1 MSLIIFFTSWIL
13 CLLPLLAPFLQLSRI
28 YLHRHV
34 NRKHQT
40 STAVKQKATRQHSTA
55 VKPVLC
61 IRIPIGSI
69 FIILW
74 NRIHISSGIRIHTGK
89 KYHKSEAKG
98 VRLKKKKFNIAR
110 LNWQAMS
117 FNMSSKLT
125 TLPLNPVLRIRIRMD
140 PELGKFKAGFGSGI
154 NHSGSATL
162 PEPLNPDTN
171 WAKILDPDSKSRYL
185 DP

>member
-69 FIILW
+69 FITLW

-98 VRLKKKKFNIAR
+98 VRLKKKNSTLRDSTDKQC
-110 LNWQAMS
+110 LLTCLLSWQHYPW
-117 FNMSSKLT
+117 T
-125 TLPLNPVLRIRIRMD
+125 QCC
-140 PELGKFKAGFGSGI
+140 G
-154 NHSGSATL
+154 SGSAWIRNS
-162 PEPLNPDTN
+162 ENS
-171 WAKILDPDSKSRYL
+171 KLDPD
-185 DP
+185 PE

>member
-55 VKPVLC
+55 VKSVLC

-98 VRLKKKKFNIAR
+98 VRLKKKNSTLR
-110 LNWQAMS
+110 DTTDNMS
-117 FNMSSKLT
+117 SNMSSKLT

-140 PELGKFKAGFGSGI
+140 PELGKFKAGSGSGI

-171 WAKILDPDSKSRYL
+171 WAKILDPDSKSRSL